1 MVSCYISC
9 SPHFFWIDRLI
20 KISRFLIYRC
30 SFIFLFMALRYG
42 YGNDYFNYSELHAF
56 FHDYGIGEF
65 DFEYLYKYIN
75 LISTNFQ
82 FVILVQS
89 LLFITAFFLLTKA
102 LRRLGCNPS
111 LVALLFFLNPYL
123 FLIHLTAIR
132 QSMAICIFVIFIS
145 LFLIHRRYLFIVL
158 AVALPMLFHEASI
171 LYLSVIPILVFVER
185 IYSAKWHHKIFYSAL
200 ALYLLSSVFAI
211 GLPDTF
217 IKYDVYV
224 GEKFGK
230 FNKLINIDVLCFGQF
245 FFFLHQNLTWFL
257 IQIQGKYIKL

>member
-1 MVSCYISC
+1 MSYSFKLAF
-9 SPHFFWIDRLI
+9 HNRL
-20 KISRFLIYRC
+20 F
-30 SFIFLFMALRYG
+30 SFNKGI
-42 YGNDYFNYSELHAF
+42 EAF
-56 FHDYGIGEF
+56 R
-65 DFEYLYKYIN
+65 
-75 LISTNFQ
+75 
-82 FVILVQS
+82 VQS
-89 LLFITAFFLLTKA
+89 FL
-102 LRRLGCNPS
+102 
-111 LVALLFFLNPYL
+111 VVYYFLNPYL

-224 GEKFGK
+224 ERSLGSSISLSTLMYF
-230 FNKLINIDVLCFGQF
+230 VLVSF
-245 FFFLHQNLTWFL
+245 FFFTSKPHMVFDSDSGKIYKTLNVLVFVSLILSAFSLFFPHFSRVLLYFLTFL
-257 IQIQGKYIKL
+257 FHFILPAQGF